1 MEATSIQSQ
10 RESVLA
16 RRLPWLLV
24 FRVGV
29 ATTLLVIALV
39 ADLLGWQLSQF
50 TTLLYAVIVGTYL
63 IVLVEGAL
71 LGSDVSRVTL
81 STVHLIAALAMGLAI
96 VQGTGGVNSPFSFL
110 YVLAILDA
118 AIIAG
123 RRIALLMASVC
134 SVTYGTQLVFQLYG
148 ILPAGSESVPS
159 PYEFM
164 SAGVAHLG
172 AFYLVAILAGRLA
185 TMLEAESQIASTAQ
199 YDLQRVLELHA
210 TVLEALPLGVLTVDS
225 GGNIS
230 TANQA
235 AAWILDTP
243 IEDLIGH
250 ALPGFLLE
258 FLEGEESYCSI
269 TTTLGEKE
277 RQLSLSRAHVKWTGG
292 GEIVPPRVDLTLLVL
307 EDRTDLYG
315 LERRLRE
322 QERLASVGELAAAI
336 AHEIRNPLASMS
348 GSLELLQNP
357 GSTTGEQRHKL
368 RSIVSR
374 EVEQLNRLVD
384 NFLVY
389 ARPSQPN
396 YLTVDVVHLAREVT
410 DAIRHDPE
418 WRERKLSMLGEAQ
431 LLASV
436 DPEQIRQ
443 LLWNILRNAVEA
455 SSEGKPV
462 SLNVEFETVENAGW
476 FVMEVIDSGTGID
489 PVIRDTL
496 FEPFKTTKQG
506 GTGLGLSIVHRIVE
520 GHGGYIDLESLE
532 TGGTEVRVV
541 LPVGNI

>member
-1 MEATSIQSQ
+1 MEATSIVSK
-10 RESVLA
+10 RESLLA

-29 ATTLLVIALV
+29 ATALLGFALA

-50 TTLLYAVIVGTYL
+50 TTLLYAVIVGTYA
-63 IVLVEGAL
+63 IVLVEGGL
-71 LGSDVSRVTL
+71 LRSEVSRVAL
-81 STVHLIAALAMGLAI
+81 SSVHLIAALAMALAI

-110 YVLAILDA
+110 YLLAILDA

-134 SVTYGTQLVFQLYG
+134 SITYGLQLVFQLYG
-148 ILPAGSESVPS
+148 ILPAGSEALPS

-172 AFYLVAILAGRLA
+172 AFYLIAILAGRLA
-185 TMLEAESQIASTAQ
+185 TMLEAESALASSAQ
-199 YDLQRVLELHA
+199 YDLQRVMELHA

-225 GGNIS
+225 AGKIS

-235 AAWILDTP
+235 AAWILDIP
-243 IEDLIGH
+243 IEELIGH
-250 ALPGFLLE
+250 ALPGFLIQ
-258 FLEGEESYCSI
+258 FLEGEENYSSL

-277 RQLSLSRAHVKWTGG
+277 RQLSLSRAHVKWSGG
-292 GEIVPPRVDLTLLVL
+292 GEIVAPRIDLTLLVL

-322 QERLASVGELAAAI
+322 QERLASIGELAAAI

-348 GSLELLQNP
+348 GSLELLQSP
-357 GSTTGEQRHKL
+357 ESTTDEQRYKL

-396 YLTVDVVHLAREVT
+396 YLTVDVVHLAREVA
-410 DAIRHDPE
+410 DAIRHDPG
-418 WRERKLSMLGEAQ
+418 WRERELSMLGESQ

-436 DPEQIRQ
+436 DPEQVRQ

-455 SSEGKPV
+455 SPEGKPV
-462 SLNVEFETVENAGW
+462 SLNVEFETVESAGW
-476 FVMEVIDSGTGID
+476 FVMEVVDCGTGID
-489 PVIRDTL
+489 PMIRDTL

-520 GHGGYIDLESLE
+520 GHGGYIDLGSPEG
-532 TGGTEVRVV
+532 GGTEVRVV

>member
-1 MEATSIQSQ
+1 MEATSIESQ

-39 ADLLGWQLSQF
+39 ADLLGWQLSEF

-110 YVLAILDA
+110 YLLAILDA

-148 ILPAGSESVPS
+148 ILPAGSESIPS

-172 AFYLVAILAGRLA
+172 AFYLIAILAGRLA

-210 TVLEALPLGVLTVDS
+210 TVLEALPLGVLTVDP

-250 ALPGFLLE
+250 GLPGFLFE

-269 TTTLGEKE
+269 TVTLGEKE

-292 GEIVPPRVDLTLLVL
+292 GEIVPPRIDLTLLVL

-389 ARPSQPN
+389 ARPSQPS
-396 YLTVDVVHLAREVT
+396 YLTVDVVHLAREVA

-476 FVMEVIDSGTGID
+476 FVMEVVDSGTGID

-520 GHGGYIDLESLE
+520 GHGGYIDLGSSE

>member
-1 MEATSIQSQ
+1 
-10 RESVLA
+10 
-16 RRLPWLLV
+16 
-24 FRVGV
+24 VGV

-39 ADLLGWQLSQF
+39 ADLLGWQLSEF

-110 YVLAILDA
+110 YLLAILDA

-148 ILPAGSESVPS
+148 ILPAGSESIPS

-172 AFYLVAILAGRLA
+172 AFYLIAILAGRLA

-210 TVLEALPLGVLTVDS
+210 TVLEALPLGVLTVDP

-250 ALPGFLLE
+250 GLPGFLFE

-269 TTTLGEKE
+269 TVTLGEKE

-292 GEIVPPRVDLTLLVL
+292 GEIVPPRIDLTLLVL

-389 ARPSQPN
+389 ARPSQPS
-396 YLTVDVVHLAREVT
+396 YLTVDVVHLAREVA

-476 FVMEVIDSGTGID
+476 FVMEVVDSGTGID

-520 GHGGYIDLESLE
+520 GHGGYIDLGSSE